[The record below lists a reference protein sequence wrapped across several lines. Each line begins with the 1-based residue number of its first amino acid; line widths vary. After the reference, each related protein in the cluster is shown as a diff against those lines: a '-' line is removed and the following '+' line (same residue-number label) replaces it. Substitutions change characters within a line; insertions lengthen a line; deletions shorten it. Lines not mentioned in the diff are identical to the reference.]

1 MKSILQAEKACYLCG
16 REWGL
21 ECHHIFAGGLRKV
34 SERNG
39 LKVWLC
45 HECHTGKHGAQYDPI
60 KNRTLKADAQREYE
74 RTHSLEDWMRIVGKN
89 YL

>member
-1 MKSILQAEKACYLCG
+1 M
-16 REWGL
+16 

-34 SERNG
+34 SERHG

-45 HECHTGKHGAQYDPI
+45 HECHTGKNGAQYDPI

-74 RTHSLEDWMRIVGKN
+74 RTHSREDWMRIIGKN